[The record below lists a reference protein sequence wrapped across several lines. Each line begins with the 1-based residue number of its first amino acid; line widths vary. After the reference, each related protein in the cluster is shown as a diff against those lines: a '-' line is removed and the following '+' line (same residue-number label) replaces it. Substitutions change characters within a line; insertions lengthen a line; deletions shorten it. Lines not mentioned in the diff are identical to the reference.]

1 MSSAIEARLLEVL
14 CNLYPDLR
22 NRIWSKRMKDPFKLL
37 VITVLSQV
45 TSYRN
50 LMLAVE
56 NLEKSIGI
64 SPEKLARAPLED
76 IEKAIKPAGLHR
88 QRARKIKSIS
98 RIVLEKYKGDLS
110 FIKDLDVER
119 ARKILLS
126 LPGVGEKTADV
137 VLLFSFGK
145 EVMPVDTHIRRISRR
160 LGLVDGKSSY
170 GEIRRTLERIFPS
183 DTLAFAHVALIE
195 FGRKICRAR
204 KPLCGSCPLG
214 KFCPKIG
221 VSDQKLDHT
230 SHGEFIHHSSIS
242 RR

>member
-1 MSSAIEARLLEVL
+1 MSSTIGARLLEVL
-14 CNLYPDLR
+14 YDLYPDLK
-22 NRIWSKRMKDPFKLL
+22 NRIWSKKIRDPFKLL

-76 IEKAIKPAGLHR
+76 IEQAIRPAGLYR

-98 RIVLEKYKGDLS
+98 RIILEKYGGDLS
-110 FIKDLDVER
+110 FIKDLDVEH

-137 VLLFSFGK
+137 ILLFSFGK
-145 EVMPVDTHIRRISRR
+145 EIMPVDTHIRRISRR
-160 LGLVDGKSSY
+160 LGLVDEKSSY
-170 GEIRRTLERIFPS
+170 GEIRRTLEQIFPP

-195 FGRKICRAR
+195 FGRRICRAR
-204 KPLCGSCPLG
+204 KPLCGSCPLE